1 VGTVSDQRPIGATRL
16 RDLAL
21 IAVVTAAIAWLAI
34 RQWYGD
40 IPKLRW
46 FVPLSLI
53 LLAIAEAIAAS
64 QLRARIRR
72 APGTPPVQPL
82 AAARSLALA
91 KASAQ
96 VGAAMVGVWA
106 GLLLYTVPRL
116 SDLAAAGDDTRVGV
130 AGVIASASLVGAA
143 LWLEYCCRTPK
154 PPDDADQRPPL
165 GEDMH

>member
-1 VGTVSDQRPIGATRL
+1 VSDQRPIGATRL

-21 IAVVTAAIAWLAI
+21 IAVVIGVVVWLAV

-46 FVPLSLI
+46 FVPLSLA

-72 APGTPPVQPL
+72 VPGARPVHPI

-106 GLLLYTVPRL
+106 GLLVYTVPRL
-116 SDLAAAGDDTRVGV
+116 SDLAAAGDDTRVGIV
-130 AGVIASASLVGAA
+130 GIIASASLVGAA

-154 PPDDADQRPPL
+154 PPDEADRRPPL
-165 GEDMH
+165 DQDLR